1 MNIKPEC
8 ISVLSDWFGLD
19 ITLEQFDDIISRQKP
34 LWDYIEE
41 DGCPGDTMIR
51 EFIVDMVVKD
61 FGLDY
66 WPLNGSS
73 PEYTSTF
80 FAKFSKIATDRG
92 YKLNFD

>member
-8 ISVLSDWFGLD
+8 ISVLSEWFGLD
-19 ITLEQFDDIISRQKP
+19 ITPEQFDDIISRQP
-34 LWDYIEE
+34 LLWADIEE
-41 DGCPGDTMIR
+41 DGCPGDTVIR
-51 EFIVDMVVKD
+51 ELIIDMVVKD
-61 FGLDY
+61 FGLEY

-80 FAKFSKIATDRG
+80 FAQVSKIATDRG